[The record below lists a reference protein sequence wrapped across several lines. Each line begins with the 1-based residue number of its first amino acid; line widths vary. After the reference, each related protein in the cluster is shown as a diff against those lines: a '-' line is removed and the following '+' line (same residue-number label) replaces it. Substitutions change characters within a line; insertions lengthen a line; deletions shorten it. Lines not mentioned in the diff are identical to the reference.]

1 MNKAL
6 LVMDAQEDFIGGQR
20 NKEKFDYDDVD
31 DLINNINERISFY
44 EENNYEVIYVTTV
57 FPNNFFTGSL
67 LNMESQAALALKL
80 TQK

>member
-6 LVMDAQEDFIGGQR
+6 LVMDAQEDFIGDQR

-44 EENNYEVIYVTTV
+44 EENNYEVI
-57 FPNNFFTGSL
+57 
-67 LNMESQAALALKL
+67 
-80 TQK
+80 